1 MNQYNKVFK
10 VIESP
15 DNQITAYF
23 ARKRE
28 TEQEKARKPNLVDFD
43 GYTKAK
49 SVHAGYF
56 S

>member
-1 MNQYNKVFK
+1 MKVYGKVFK

-28 TEQEKARKPNLVDFD
+28 AEQEKVRKPVVLNGAYPARHVQ
-43 GYTKAK
+43 
-49 SVHAGYF
+49 AGYF